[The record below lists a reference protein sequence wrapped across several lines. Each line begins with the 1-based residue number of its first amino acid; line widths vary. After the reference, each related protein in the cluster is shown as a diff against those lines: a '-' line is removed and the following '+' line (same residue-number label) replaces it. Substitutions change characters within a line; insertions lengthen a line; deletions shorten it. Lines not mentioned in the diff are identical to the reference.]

1 MLPVDPIHEEEL
13 AFIATPVLALLARF
27 LPDRTMLSL
36 EAWHID
42 DVTAALTL
50 HVTSTQACVPC
61 PLCHVRTSR
70 IHSRYT
76 RTLADLPWGAY
87 GVRVQLQ
94 VRKFFCDHP
103 ACPRQIFTERLPTV
117 AAPWARR
124 TLRLAQRFLAYGL
137 TLGGEAGARLA
148 ARLGLRIS
156 PDTLLRLVQ
165 AAPTPATSAPQSLGV
180 DEWAWRRG
188 HRYGTILVNL
198 EDHQVLDLLP
208 ERSAES
214 VATWLAQHPT
224 ITVVCR
230 DRSAL
235 YADGIRR
242 GAPQAVQV
250 VDRFHLVKNLREA
263 VEAFLHSQRPAL
275 QDAAARTAQALT
287 LVAGPGPS
295 TPMYRGRHR
304 CSPVQ
309 QQRREAAQQQR
320 HAAWVAT
327 YEAIH
332 SLHARGTPVTT
343 IAQQLGIS
351 RPTVYAYL
359 RRTGPPSP
367 RSPQRS
373 GQVLQPY
380 MPYVIQRWREGCTDS
395 MQLWRELRALGYR
408 HSARTVS
415 RFITRLRRA
424 SEAGWAP
431 ETQTS
436 PYTRPQGPSARAVSF
451 TWVCPEAKR
460 SQDAQLYVDQLR
472 QGDQSIGQ
480 AYTLSQAFLALVRE
494 RRGDALEAWMTK
506 AVASEI
512 EALARFAQGL
522 QEDLAAVKA
531 GLTLPWSNGPVEG
544 HINRLK
550 LLKRQGYGRAGCA
563 LLRQRVLLP
572 AAGGPRTQAPT
583 TTTTA
588 RVPQHMEQ
596 GMEVGAAPMAA

>member
-1 MLPVDPIHEEEL
+1 MTL
-13 AFIATPVLALLARF
+13 A
-27 LPDRTMLSL
+27 L
-36 EAWHID
+36 EAWDIND
-42 DVTAALTL
+42 AAAEVTF

-61 PLCHVRTSR
+61 PLCHVQTSR
-70 IHSRYT
+70 VHSRYT

-87 GVRVQLQ
+87 AVRVQLR

-124 TLRLAQRFLAYGL
+124 TLRLAQRLLAYGL
-137 TLGGEAGARLA
+137 ALGGEAGARLVA
-148 ARLGLRIS
+148 GQGLRTS

-165 AAPTPATSAPQSLGV
+165 AAPTPNAAAPQVLGV

-198 EDHQVLDLLP
+198 EDHRVLDLLP

-214 VATWLAQHPT
+214 VAAWLAQYPP

-235 YADGIRR
+235 YAEGIRR

-275 QDAAARTAQALT
+275 QAAAARTAQALT

-295 TPMYRGRHR
+295 TPMYRGRHQ
-304 CSPVQ
+304 CTPVQ
-309 QQRREAAQQQR
+309 HQRQEAAQQQR

-332 SLHARGTPVTT
+332 TLHAQGTPVTT

-359 RRTGPPSP
+359 RRASPPSP
-367 RSPQRS
+367 RRPQRS
-373 GQVLQPY
+373 GQVLRPY
-380 MPYVIQRWREGCTDS
+380 TSYVIQRWREGCTDS
-395 MQLWRELRALGYR
+395 MQLWRELRAQGYAY
-408 HSARTVS
+408 SSRTVS
-415 RFITRLRRA
+415 RFVTRLRRA

-460 SQDAQLYVDQLR
+460 SPDAQLYLDQLC
-472 QGDQSIGQ
+472 QGDPASAQ
-480 AYTLSQAFLALVRE
+480 AYTPSQAFLTLMRE
-494 RRGDALEAWMTK
+494 RRGDALAAWMTE
-506 AVASEI
+506 AAASGI

-522 QEDLAAVKA
+522 QEDLAAVQA

-544 HINRLK
+544 HVNRLK
-550 LLKRQGYGRAGCA
+550 LLKRQGYGRADVG
-563 LLRQRVLLP
+563 LLRQRVLQ
-572 AAGGPRTQAPT
+572 AA
-583 TTTTA
+583 
-588 RVPQHMEQ
+588 
-596 GMEVGAAPMAA
+596 

>member
-1 MLPVDPIHEEEL
+1 VLPVDPIQEEEL

-87 GVRVQLQ
+87 GVRVQLR

-472 QGDQSIGQ
+472 QGAQSIGQ